1 MQTGI
6 SWRRPRD
13 TRVMFAG
20 SPVSRAP
27 LLGSLNPYYGRPLR
41 LPASPNPR
49 LSRLHCRCCSSAPHG
64 LENRGLFRAP
74 CVVIVDSGVSSAG
87 LGAALTGGPGTRG
100 LSLKSVRWCRSR
112 EVPGAPSP
120 LCVRR
125 TVTQSSDDVG
135 DVDLIE
141 GVLGGGGGPQLLSRV
156 RLFATPWASAH
167 QASPS
172 FTISQSLLRLTS
184 IKSVMPSNHL
194 ILCRP
199 FSSCLQSFPA
209 SRSFPI
215 SRLVS
220 PGGQSIGASASA
232 SILPM
237 NIQG

>member
-6 SWRRPRD
+6 SWRHPRD

-27 LLGSLNPYYGRPLR
+27 LLGRLDPRYGQPLR
-41 LPASPNPR
+41 LPASPSPIS
-49 LSRLHCRCCSSAPHG
+49 L
-64 LENRGLFRAP
+64 
-74 CVVIVDSGVSSAG
+74 VSTA
-87 LGAALTGGPGTRG
+87 GAAPLRPTASKTGARPGCPVLSLLTQASPQLGWELLSQEGLAHGG
-100 LSLKSVRWCRSR
+100 LSLKSVRWCHSH

-135 DVDLIE
+135 DVDLIK
-141 GVLGGGGGPQLLSRV
+141 GVLGGGGAQLLSRV
-156 RLFATPWASAH
+156 RLFSTPWAAAH

-194 ILCRP
+194 ILCHP

-209 SRSFPI
+209 SWSFPI
-215 SRLVS
+215 SRLFS

-232 SILPM
+232 PVLPV
-237 NIQG
+237 NIQD